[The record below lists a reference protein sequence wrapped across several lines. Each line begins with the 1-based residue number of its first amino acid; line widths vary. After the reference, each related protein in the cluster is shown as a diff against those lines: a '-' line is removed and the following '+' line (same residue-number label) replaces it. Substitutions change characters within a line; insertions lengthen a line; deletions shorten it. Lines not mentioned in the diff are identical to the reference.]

1 MSNQGHT
8 YHARSPSDSGRGS
21 SQRWDGIL
29 TAEQLNHHRS
39 KGLPLA
45 FCPVQIGWVSA
56 AASQDDCPVV
66 RADEPSAPL
75 SWSVSRPLGAFTMR
89 GWTEADAPVYRR
101 LLDDADL
108 WRYMP
113 EAWPGAIDAEMARDL
128 ITISNAVAH
137 HEVWAILRDDV
148 PLGQVRF
155 AFADHGRDR
164 STAEISYWFG
174 RAYWGQGW
182 GRRVVRKASAQ
193 AFKDHPALRR
203 IVAHVH
209 PDDHASAK
217 VLEAAGYARCGQR
230 DDGWLVFE
238 ITA

>member
-1 MSNQGHT
+1 MSDQGDAFH
-8 YHARSPSDSGRGS
+8 GRPIADAAEPA
-21 SQRWDGIL
+21 SQRWDGVL
-29 TAEQLNHHRS
+29 TAEQLEHHRS
-39 KGLPLA
+39 EGLPLA
-45 FCPVQIGWVSA
+45 FCPVQIGWVSVA
-56 AASQDDCPVV
+56 AQAERPVV
-66 RADEPSAPL
+66 RPDDPSAPL
-75 SWSVSRPLGAFTMR
+75 SWSVSRPLGAFTLR
-89 GWTEADAPVYRR
+89 AWTEADAPVYRG
-101 LLDDADL
+101 LLNDADL

-113 EAWPGAIDAEMARDL
+113 EEWPGEIDADMARDL
-128 ITISNAVAH
+128 ITISNAVPH
-137 HEVWAILRDDV
+137 HEVWAILRDGV

-193 AFKDHPALRR
+193 AFQDHPALRR

-209 PDDHASAK
+209 PGNHASAK
-217 VLEAAGYARCGQR
+217 VLEAAGYARCGHR
-230 DDGWLVFE
+230 GDGWQVFE